1 MRSGSEGTHAL
12 LVMLVVTVS
21 VGCSRS
27 QETPVRQLRF
37 WGMGREGEVVA
48 ELVRDFERENPDIRV
63 DVQQIPWSA
72 AHEKLL
78 TGFVGLSTPDVA
90 QLGNTWISEFVT
102 LGALEPLDPWLT
114 ESSIGSAS
122 YFAGIWDTNVI
133 DGALFGLPW
142 YVDTRVL
149 FYRKDLLARAGY
161 AAVPSTWGEWEEA
174 MSAIKRERGEKGFA
188 ILLPVNEWTQP
199 IILGM
204 QTGSTL
210 LADDATRG
218 AFTSAEFQRAFD
230 FYLDLFEKELA
241 PPISTNDV
249 ANLYQ
254 EFARGYFAMY
264 ITGPWNLGE
273 FERRLPDSLQSE
285 WATASLPGPTGP
297 GASIAGGSS
306 LVLMQRSKHKDAAWQ
321 LIEYLSQPEQQLRFW
336 RLTGD
341 LPARVEAWQD
351 SSITG
356 NRRMVAFREQLERA
370 LPAPRVPEWEQIAN
384 RLQDVAEAAIRG
396 SVAPDSALVNL
407 DREVDRMLEKRRWM
421 LARERGAGAQTSA
434 REVTP

>member
-273 FERRLPDSLQSE
+273 FERRLPPELSDA
-285 WATASLPGPTGP
+285 WATAPLPGPDGKES
-297 GASIAGGSS
+297 AVSLAGGSS
-306 LVLMQRSKHKDAAWQ
+306 LVMFRGSAAKPAAWK
-321 LIEYLSQPEQQLRFW
+321 LIEFLSRPEQQLRFYE
-336 RLTGD
+336 LTGD
-341 LPARVEAWQD
+341 LPARREAWED
-351 SSITG
+351 SV
-356 NRRMVAFREQLERA
+356 RMGGDHVRAFEEQLQRVT
-370 LPAPRVPEWEQIAN
+370 PAPKIPEWEQIAMRVQN
-384 RLQDVAEAAIRG
+384 AAESAVRG
-396 SVAPDSALVNL
+396 SMTRTEALERL
-407 DREVDRMLEKRRWM
+407 DREVDRILEKRRW
-421 LARERGAGAQTSA
+421 LVERRRED
-434 REVTP
+434 VP